1 MKSADE
7 GKMVNCR
14 PLLSIHT
21 LKRAKRIWFLL
32 RQPGISQ
39 LFGFDTRVSARKIIA
54 CSSKHGTDVFME
66 NRRDFGCLNFKKVL
80 SLLYIPDSVVRW
92 D

>member
-1 MKSADE
+1 MVTSAAKAHWKPMKSADE

-54 CSSKHGTDVFME
+54 CSSKHGTDVFWSTI
-66 NRRDFGCLNFKKVL
+66 G
-80 SLLYIPDSVVRW
+80 ISVV
-92 D
+92 